1 LEILIAEDERSIAV
15 PLADDLE
22 EAGHSVRWEST
33 GVAAMRAIEESVFDA
48 IVTDVRMPGASG
60 IDLLRQVKARRPE
73 TEVLVVTGY
82 ATVEQAVEAM
92 RAGAFDYIQKPF
104 LNEVLI
110 ERLEQVRRLRELQ
123 EENARLRSE
132 AAGEEEPELEQ
143 LIGQSRKMLDV
154 LKLARTVA
162 PSDTTVLIEG
172 ESGTGKERFARAI
185 HKLSDRRRG
194 PFIAISIGALPETL
208 LEDELFGHERGAFTD
223 AARARRGRFEL
234 ADGGTI
240 FLDDID
246 DMPMSV
252 QVKLLRV
259 LQEREFE
266 RVGGEKTVPVNIRV
280 VSATKVALEERV
292 REGTFREDL
301 FYRLKVV
308 PLKLPPLRERLDDI
322 PLLTA
327 HFVQRYG
334 AGRDFEVRP
343 EDLDAMMRYDW
354 PGNIRQLENHIERAI
369 ALSGGKK
376 TLRVEH
382 LLPEGLQPADVRSA
396 PPNQETRT
404 LREVLVETEK
414 EHLRLVLTSLGGHRT
429 KASKVLGISR
439 KVLWEKLK
447 DYQIDV

>member
-1 LEILIAEDERSIAV
+1 MEILIAEDERSIAV
-15 PLADDLE
+15 PLVEDLE
-22 EAGHSVRWEST
+22 DAGHSVRWEST
-33 GVAAMRAIEESVFDA
+33 GAQAMRAVDEAVFDA

-60 IDLLRQVKARRPE
+60 IELLQKVKARRPE

-92 RAGAFDYIQKPF
+92 RSGAFDYIQKPF
-104 LNEVLI
+104 LNEVLV
-110 ERLEQVRRLRELQ
+110 ERLEQIRRLRELQ
-123 EENARLRSE
+123 EENERLRSE
-132 AAGEEEPELEQ
+132 IDGDEEPELEH

-194 PFIAISIGALPETL
+194 PFVAVSVGALPETL

-223 AARARRGRFEL
+223 AAKARKGRFEL
-234 ADGGTI
+234 ASGGTI

-246 DMPMSV
+246 DMPMTV

-266 RVGGEKTVPVNIRV
+266 RVGGEKTVQVDIRV

-292 REGTFREDL
+292 REGKFREDL
-301 FYRLKVV
+301 YYRLKVV
-308 PLKLPPLRERLDDI
+308 PIHLPPLRERLDDI

-334 AGRDFEVRP
+334 QGKSFEVKP

-369 ALSGGKK
+369 ALSGGQSC
-376 TLRVEH
+376 LRLEH
-382 LLPEGLQPADVRSA
+382 LLPESLQPGEVRAA
-396 PPNQETRT
+396 PPDQEKRT
-404 LREVLVETEK
+404 LRDVLVETEK
-414 EHLRLVLTSLGGHRT
+414 EHLRLVLTSLSGHRT
-429 KASKVLGISR
+429 KAAKVLGISR

>member
-322 PLLTA
+322 PLPDRALRA
-327 HFVQRYG
+327 ALRGG
-334 AGRDFEVRP
+334 A
-343 EDLDAMMRYDW
+343 
-354 PGNIRQLENHIERAI
+354 
-369 ALSGGKK
+369 
-376 TLRVEH
+376 
-382 LLPEGLQPADVRSA
+382 
-396 PPNQETRT
+396 
-404 LREVLVETEK
+404 
-414 EHLRLVLTSLGGHRT
+414 
-429 KASKVLGISR
+429 
-439 KVLWEKLK
+439 
-447 DYQIDV
+447 